1 MTDTDLSAWV
11 ADARAVRVEEV
22 ISRRSIKLRRAGNEL
37 VGPCPVCGG
46 RDRFG
51 VNLRKN
57 VWNCRGSGRGGDA
70 IALVEYLD
78 GADFLAACEWLT
90 GYPPPRGEGTRASA
104 EELAAREAER
114 RARED
119 QQRQDAE
126 TYREAERQ
134 RLYRQWKGL
143 RPIVGTAAEVYLRE
157 IRGLDIPAG
166 AHLRFARDLPYYH
179 GKHMVAGRERHRVVH
194 SGPALVA
201 ATTLGNGHFA
211 GLHFTWLDLNAPKGR
226 PVLVCP
232 ETGEILPPKKV
243 RGQQQGARIV
253 LVPGGDEPCGMAS
266 GEGIESTLSVWT
278 PLARQGRAEADW
290 LWVAAISLGNLAG
303 PALASVAHPTLKN
316 IGKDGKPRPRRV
328 LGPEPKLTERALPVP
343 DSVRDLLLLADADSD
358 PFTTRLAMQRAE
370 DRHGAEGR
378 RVMTAWPTQG
388 LDFND
393 MLLGK
398 QPPEGAA

>member
-1 MTDTDLSAWV
+1 MTAPDLSAWV
-11 ADARAVRVEEV
+11 EDARAVRVEEV
-22 ISRRSIKLRRAGNEL
+22 LTRRSIKLRRAGTEL

-57 VWNCRGSGRGGDA
+57 LFHCRKSGRGGDA

-90 GYPPPRGEGTRASA
+90 GHPPPRGEGTRASA

-114 RARED
+114 RAREEKL
-119 QQRQDAE
+119 RQEAE
-126 TYREAERQ
+126 SYREVERQ
-134 RLYRQWKGL
+134 KLYRQWKAL
-143 RPIVGTAAEVYLRE
+143 HPLSGTAAEVYLRD

-179 GKHMVAGRERHRVVH
+179 GKHMVNGRERHRVLH

-201 ATTLGNGHFA
+201 ATTLGDGRFA
-211 GLHFTWLDLNAPKGR
+211 GLHFTWIDINAPKGR
-226 PVLVCP
+226 PVLLCP
-232 ETGEILPPKKV
+232 ETGVMLPPKKV

-278 PLARQGRAEADW
+278 SLVRQGRAEAGW
-290 LWVAAISLGNLAG
+290 LWAAAVSLGNLAG
-303 PALASVAHPTLKN
+303 PSLASVAHPTLKN
-316 IGKDGKPRPRRV
+316 IGKDGKPRPQRV
-328 LGPEPKLTERALPVP
+328 PGPEPKLTERALPVP
-343 DSVRDLLLLADADSD
+343 DSVRELLLLRW
-358 PFTTRLAMQRAE
+358 TGLALCLPPCAP
-370 DRHGAEGR
+370 A
-378 RVMTAWPTQG
+378 G
-388 LDFND
+388 L
-393 MLLGK
+393 
-398 QPPEGAA
+398 A